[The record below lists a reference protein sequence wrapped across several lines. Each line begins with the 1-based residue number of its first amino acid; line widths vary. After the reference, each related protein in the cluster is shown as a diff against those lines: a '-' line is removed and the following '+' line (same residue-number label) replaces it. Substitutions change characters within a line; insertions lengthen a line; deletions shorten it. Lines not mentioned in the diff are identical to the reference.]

1 MTGLKAGLAIA
12 GMLSGISAL
21 LPGGAAMAQ
30 PAQGQQIGD
39 WVARCTIPQGAQ
51 TQSCA
56 LLQNIQ
62 QKTPDGQRRSLL
74 AITVGYQ
81 GPNKVPT
88 AILRVPL
95 GIYLPAGLTLE
106 FPGAKPVRIVLE
118 ICAPNGCVG
127 AAALS
132 PEMLDA
138 MRKGDRGKV
147 ALQDNRRRTINI
159 PISLKGFTAGFAALG
174 NG

>member
-1 MTGLKAGLAIA
+1 MTGLKARLAVAGLLGGIFA
-12 GMLSGISAL
+12 MLST
-21 LPGGAAMAQ
+21 GAAMAQ
-30 PAQGQQIGD
+30 PAQGQQYGD

-62 QKTPDGQRRSLL
+62 QKAPDGQRRSLL
-74 AITVGYQ
+74 AITIGYQ

-106 FPGAKPVRIVLE
+106 FPGAKAVRIVLE

-127 AAALS
+127 AAAMTAEL
-132 PEMLDA
+132 LDA
-138 MRKGDRGKV
+138 MRKGERGKV

>member
-1 MTGLKAGLAIA
+1 MTGSRMRLAIA
-12 GMLSGISAL
+12 GMLGSVFAL
-21 LPGGAAMAQ
+21 LFTGGAMAQ
-30 PAQGQQIGD
+30 PAQGQQFGD
-39 WVARCTIPQGAQ
+39 WVARCTVPQGAQ

-62 QKTPDGQRRSLL
+62 QKTPDGKRRSLL

-88 AILRVPL
+88 IILRVPL
-95 GIYLPAGLTLE
+95 GIYLPTGLTLE

-127 AAALS
+127 AAALTA
-132 PEMLDA
+132 EMLDA
-138 MRKGDRGKV
+138 MKKGDRGKV

-159 PISLKGFTAGFAALG
+159 PISLKGFTAGFASLG

>member
-1 MTGLKAGLAIA
+1 
-12 GMLSGISAL
+12 MLSGVVVL
-21 LPGGAAMAQ
+21 LSSGAAMAQ
-30 PAQGQQIGD
+30 PAQGQQFGD

-81 GPNKVPT
+81 GPNKIPT

-127 AAALS
+127 AVALNA
-132 PEMLDA
+132 EMLDA
-138 MRKGDRGKV
+138 MRKGERGKV

-159 PISLKGFTAGFAALG
+159 PISLKGFTAGFASLG